1 MRCKLFKHYD
11 ELHKVIF
18 RENKGTVVNSKRF
31 INKRYL
37 NKRINRPMVIVIWWD
52 WDVLI
57 KYFSDSLLLS
67 RSLNLINT

>member
-18 RENKGTVVNSKRF
+18 RENKGTVVKLKKGLSTRDTL
-31 INKRYL
+31 ISGSIL
-37 NKRINRPMVIVIWWD
+37 LMVIVVWWD

-67 RSLNLINT
+67 RSLTL